1 MSAQRVTSVDNGRL
15 KTLPELCEWLNLTER
30 QVRNMVAKEIIPV
43 TKISGR
49 LFFDIVAIDR
59 WLARSTT
66 PGRAA

>member
-1 MSAQRVTSVDNGRL
+1 MSSPPLTSVDSGRL

-30 QVRNMVAKEIIPV
+30 QVRRMVAKGIIPV

-49 LFFDIVAIDR
+49 LFFDIVAINR
-59 WLARSTT
+59 WLASVTT